1 MSKTSTHSP
10 VFEDFKVGM
19 RFRHARGKT
28 ITELENVLI
37 TNLVMNT
44 ADAHFN
50 EDRMTG
56 TPLGT
61 SIVFGGIT
69 ASLVVGLAS
78 QDTADS
84 LLEDRGISN
93 MRLMTPVIH
102 GDTIRAATEVTAAEP
117 FDSESGLVTLHHWG
131 YNQRKEIVAELD
143 RIIRMPRRDFVNS
156 QKGTP

>member
-1 MSKTSTHSP
+1 MSSILSGNNC
-10 VFEDFKVGM
+10 FEDFEVGS

-50 EDRMTG
+50 EARMAKH
-56 TPLGT
+56 PLGT

-84 LLEDRGISN
+84 LVEDYGISDL
-93 MRLMTPVIH
+93 RLLVPVVH
-102 GDTIRAATEVTAAEP
+102 GDTIRAATEVIALEP
-117 FDSESGLVTLHHWG
+117 YDADTGIVTLHHWG
-131 YNQRKEIVAELD
+131 YNQRDEVVAEFD
-143 RIIRMPRRDFVNS
+143 RVIRVPRKHTDPT
-156 QKGTP
+156 KEGTA

>member
-1 MSKTSTHSP
+1 MSPITGADNA
-10 VFEDFKVGM
+10 FETFEVGM

-50 EDRMTG
+50 EARMADH
-56 TPLGT
+56 PLGT

-78 QDTADS
+78 QDTADC
-84 LLEDRGISN
+84 LIEDRGISN
-93 MRLMTPVIH
+93 LRLMVPVVH
-102 GDTIRAATEVTAAEP
+102 GDTIRAATEVMAVEP
-117 FDSESGLVTLHHWG
+117 IDDESGLITLHHWG
-131 YNQRKEIVAELD
+131 YNQRDEVVAELD
-143 RIIRMPRRDFVNS
+143 RVIRVPRQLDAVKR
-156 QKGTP
+156 GTA

>member
-1 MSKTSTHSP
+1 MSITGSDNC
-10 VFEDFKVGM
+10 FEDFEVGM

-28 ITELENVLI
+28 ITELENVLL

-50 EDRMTG
+50 EARMSQ

-69 ASLVVGLAS
+69 ASLVIGLAS

-84 LLEDRGISN
+84 MLEDRGITDL
-93 MRLMTPVIH
+93 RLLVPVVH
-102 GDTIRAATEVTAAEP
+102 GDTIRAATEVLATEP
-117 FDSESGLVTLHHWG
+117 YDDRSGLLTLHHWG
-131 YNQRKEIVAELD
+131 YNQRNQIVAELT
-143 RIIRMPRRDFVNS
+143 RVIRVPRRHAIKEGRS
-156 QKGTP
+156 